1 MHVEIPTLLRDR
13 GIIEKLASE
22 EKLSPQT
29 KRWKLLDESLRGL
42 CGLAVLRAQL
52 HCRDLRSALVQR
64 SRRPAAKAFMRGM

>member
-1 MHVEIPTLLRDR
+1 
-13 GIIEKLASE
+13 
-22 EKLSPQT
+22 LSPQT

-52 HCRDLRSALVQR
+52 HCRDLRSAFVQR